1 MEFPVDLKTTSPR
14 ETEAVGSELAECF
27 VAGDRVILE
36 GDLGSGKTVL
46 VRGICRGLGI
56 AADITSPTFT
66 LAQRYEEGRL
76 PVSHLDLYRLEPG
89 MAGEDPGVLEGEFST
104 EWYEPS
110 RTGRK
115 AHGYALGEYTPRD
128 VPEIEVALRPYV
140 IDTDEMTADDGVAA
154 PVVRIHVD
162 QMHRAATAAGR
173 TRRPPKQLRHH
184 RFRRR
189 TLQNGIAVITV
200 MREQVVV
207 RVQRGHGADS
217 NRLLAIRQVQKAS
230 DAGLRIHFGRFVFK
244 HPN

>member
-104 EWYEPS
+104 ERVTLVEWPERAPL
-110 RTGRK
+110 G
-115 AHGYALGEYTPRD
+115 ALQPTYRVSLQHLGG
-128 VPEIEVALRPYV
+128 
-140 IDTDEMTADDGVAA
+140 DE
-154 PVVRIHVD
+154 
-162 QMHRAATAAGR
+162 
-173 TRRPPKQLRHH
+173 
-184 RFRRR
+184 
-189 TLQNGIAVITV
+189 
-200 MREQVVV
+200 
-207 RVQRGHGADS
+207 
-217 NRLLAIRQVQKAS
+217 RQVLVECLS
-230 DAGLRIHFGRFVFK
+230 
-244 HPN
+244 